1 MKTKARVNP
10 EGFMGSASRQHKT
23 KKGKGSFR
31 RHQKH
36 KKVLDLNWSFDI
48 IDDMKAVVT
57 IQMDNQAF
65 DQPFTCMELERI
77 LTRIADT
84 VGRQAIDSVGH
95 ECSEA
100 DSNGN
105 YIAKLKIVED

>member
-1 MKTKARVNP
+1 VPIT
-10 EGFMGSASRQHKT
+10 SR
-23 KKGKGSFR
+23 KKL
-31 RHQKH
+31 
-36 KKVLDLNWSFDI
+36 KKVLDTKQSSDI
-48 IDDMKAVVT
+48 IGGMKAVVT

-65 DQPFTCMELERI
+65 EKPFTCMELERI

-95 ECSEA
+95 ECTEA

-105 YIAKLKIVED
+105 FIAKLKIVED

>member
-1 MKTKARVNP
+1 
-10 EGFMGSASRQHKT
+10 
-23 KKGKGSFR
+23 
-31 RHQKH
+31 
-36 KKVLDLNWSFDI
+36 
-48 IDDMKAVVT
+48 
-57 IQMDNQAF
+57 MDTQAF
-65 DQPFTCMELERI
+65 DKPFTCMELERI

>member
-1 MKTKARVNP
+1 MPIT
-10 EGFMGSASRQHKT
+10 SR
-23 KKGKGSFR
+23 KKL
-31 RHQKH
+31 
-36 KKVLDLNWSFDI
+36 KKVLDTKQSSDI
-48 IDDMKAVVT
+48 IGGMKAVVT

-65 DQPFTCMELERI
+65 EKPFTCMELERI

-95 ECSEA
+95 ECTEA

-105 YIAKLKIVED
+105 FIAKLKIVED

>member
-1 MKTKARVNP
+1 MPIT
-10 EGFMGSASRQHKT
+10 SR
-23 KKGKGSFR
+23 KKL
-31 RHQKH
+31 
-36 KKVLDLNWSFDI
+36 KKVLDTNENSDI
-48 IDDMKAVVT
+48 IGDMKAVVT

-65 DQPFTCMELERI
+65 DKPFTCMELERI

-105 YIAKLKIVED
+105 FIAKLKIVED

>member
-1 MKTKARVNP
+1 
-10 EGFMGSASRQHKT
+10 
-23 KKGKGSFR
+23 
-31 RHQKH
+31 
-36 KKVLDLNWSFDI
+36 
-48 IDDMKAVVT
+48 MKAVVT

-65 DQPFTCMELERI
+65 EQPYTCMELEKI
-77 LTRIADT
+77 LYKIADT

-105 YIAKLKIVED
+105 YIAQWGSPGSGDGHRNVRVMRDADVHHVYLIACQHLLVSFEIAGP

>member
-1 MKTKARVNP
+1 VPIT
-10 EGFMGSASRQHKT
+10 SR
-23 KKGKGSFR
+23 KKL
-31 RHQKH
+31 
-36 KKVLDLNWSFDI
+36 KKVLDTKQSSDI
-48 IDDMKAVVT
+48 IDGMKAVVT

-65 DQPFTCMELERI
+65 EKPFTCMELERI

-95 ECSEA
+95 ECTEA

-105 YIAKLKIVED
+105 FIAKLKIVED

>member
-1 MKTKARVNP
+1 
-10 EGFMGSASRQHKT
+10 MGSASRQHKT

-31 RHQKH
+31 RHPKH
-36 KKVLDLNWSFDI
+36 KKVLDLNWSFGI
-48 IDDMKAVVT
+48 IDNMKAVVT
-57 IQMDNQAF
+57 IQKDNQAF
-65 DQPFTCMELERI
+65 DQPHTCMELERI
-77 LTRIADT
+77 LYKIADT

-95 ECSEA
+95 ECTEP

>member
-1 MKTKARVNP
+1 
-10 EGFMGSASRQHKT
+10 
-23 KKGKGSFR
+23 
-31 RHQKH
+31 
-36 KKVLDLNWSFDI
+36 
-48 IDDMKAVVT
+48 MKAVVT
-57 IQMDNQAF
+57 IQMANQAF
-65 DQPFTCMELERI
+65 EKPFTCMELERI

>member
-1 MKTKARVNP
+1 
-10 EGFMGSASRQHKT
+10 
-23 KKGKGSFR
+23 
-31 RHQKH
+31 
-36 KKVLDLNWSFDI
+36 
-48 IDDMKAVVT
+48 MKAVVT

-65 DQPFTCMELERI
+65 DKPFTCMELERI

-95 ECSEA
+95 ECTEA

-105 YIAKLKIVED
+105 FIAKLEIVEYTDATIAIFQVLCWISR

>member
-1 MKTKARVNP
+1 
-10 EGFMGSASRQHKT
+10 
-23 KKGKGSFR
+23 
-31 RHQKH
+31 
-36 KKVLDLNWSFDI
+36 
-48 IDDMKAVVT
+48 
-57 IQMDNQAF
+57 MDNQAF
-65 DQPFTCMELERI
+65 EQPHTCMELEKI
-77 LTRIADT
+77 LCKIADT

>member
-1 MKTKARVNP
+1 MSDKEAEQQTERVL
-10 EGFMGSASRQHKT
+10 EWYHLMQKMQ
-23 KKGKGSFR
+23 KKEKV
-31 RHQKH
+31 
-36 KKVLDLNWSFDI
+36 KKELTSSPPSGI
-48 IDDMKAVVT
+48 IGRTMKAVVT

-65 DQPFTCMELERI
+65 EQPHTCMELEKI
-77 LTRIADT
+77 LCKRIADT